1 MVLLLWH
8 DGKLADALCNFDR
21 LLLQLVG
28 VFLLLR
34 RHRSQ
39 LSRTVLLLLLLL
51 LHFRTLAKE
60 VKKKKQDRAA
70 ELHGPASSSS
80 SSSLSDPCQR
90 SAQSQRMRD
99 RACRMLLAARDAFV
113 FSRRS
118 SRRTHSSTRMPLRHR
133 HGLAVDCSCSRRCLQ
148 TESSARRR
156 SRQIR
161 GTCT

>member
-60 VKKKKQDRAA
+60 VRNRSGCETERVECYWQLAMHLSSHVD
-70 ELHGPASSSS
+70 LHVV
-80 SSSLSDPCQR
+80 R
-90 SAQSQRMRD
+90 I
-99 RACRMLLAARDAFV
+99 
-113 FSRRS
+113 
-118 SRRTHSSTRMPLRHR
+118 
-133 HGLAVDCSCSRRCLQ
+133 
-148 TESSARRR
+148 ARRECR
-156 SRQIR
+156 S
-161 GTCT
+161 GT